1 MWGTFNELGR
11 HTTVEEVWGKS
22 QSQILESIYYAEGV
36 WGTFNELG
44 RHTIL
49 RRCGE
54 NLNHKSW
61 KTYTMLRGCE
71 ELSMNSEGILPLRRC
86 GENLN
91 HKSWKAYTMLRGCGE
106 LSMDSEG
113 ILPLRRWKILII
125 NLGKH
130 ILG

>member
-1 MWGTFNELGR
+1 M
-11 HTTVEEVWGKS
+11 GKA

-44 RHTIL
+44 RHTTV
-49 RRCGE
+49 E
-54 NLNHKSW
+54 EVKNLDHKPW
-61 KTYTMLRGCE
+61 KAYTMLRGCG

-106 LSMDSEG
+106 LSMNSEG
-113 ILPLRRWKILII
+113 IL
-125 NLGKH
+125 H
-130 ILG
+130 